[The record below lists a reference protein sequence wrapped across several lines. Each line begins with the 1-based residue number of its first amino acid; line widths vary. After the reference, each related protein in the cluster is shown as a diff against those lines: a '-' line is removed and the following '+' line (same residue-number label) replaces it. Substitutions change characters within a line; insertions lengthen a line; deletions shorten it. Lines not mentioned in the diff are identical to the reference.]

1 MSLNMK
7 LLFQFKS
14 SFWFQTEVFTCIYL
28 SLTKV
33 ETMEMTKYFNTV
45 DDNNYAS
52 YDMDRPENVAS
63 N

>member
-1 MSLNMK
+1 
-7 LLFQFKS
+7 
-14 SFWFQTEVFTCIYL
+14 
-28 SLTKV
+28 
-33 ETMEMTKYFNTV
+33 MEMTKYFNTV